1 MFESS
6 EWNASDSP
14 NFPYLQIRLRTLIL
28 GKVRRIKFFFT
39 VDIRIFLMLSI
50 FHITL
55 IDMQGETKA
64 CVFLFNMFRIFM
76 LLNALAQKYKNATL
90 LKNRVPFFRNSN
102 VKFYGVITHTG

>member
-1 MFESS
+1 MECFRFAQLPVSPNS
-6 EWNASDSP
+6 SP
-14 NFPYLQIRLRTLIL
+14 NFNFGEGSPHQI
-28 GKVRRIKFFFT
+28 FFYCI
-39 VDIRIFLMLSI
+39 DIRIFLMLSI